1 MLALRRL
8 LETALYVEDLDRAQ
22 RFYENVLGLK
32 PLDANPDPAAAARF
46 RPMNVP
52 GDSVLLLFKRGATSE
67 TAIMPG
73 GTIPGHE
80 GSGRL
85 HFAFAVDSLAGW
97 KEQLEAHGVA
107 IEGETRWPA
116 GGTSWY
122 FRDPDGH
129 LVELATP
136 GIWPTY

>member
-1 MLALRRL
+1 MPTVQRL
-8 LETALYVEDLDRAQ
+8 LETALYVDDLDRAQ

-52 GDSVLLLFKRGATSE
+52 GAGVLLLFKRGATSE

-97 KEQLEAHGVA
+97 KEQLAAHG
-107 IEGETRWPA
+107 G
-116 GGTSWY
+116 
-122 FRDPDGH
+122 
-129 LVELATP
+129 ATDA
-136 GIWPTY
+136 